1 MQRKKIAYITIALI
15 IAFVVFGLARARN
28 SAVDNAE
35 VQASK
40 TTDAATSADKSQAK
54 PETAPK
60 VSIEEASISAAAK
73 ENRYV
78 FITFHQKGDEASKK
92 MLTAMEAAKG
102 KLSSRASFVSIDVDD
117 PACQEIVS
125 RYGADRSPTPLT
137 LVVAPNG
144 AVTRGFPRKFNE
156 SQLLTAFVTPGTA
169 TCLKALQ
176 SRKLVLLAIQSRSP
190 YVPISLQKGVSDFA
204 ADPRYAGATQ
214 IVVLDPADPA
224 EAPFFKDLKVDAG
237 TGSPTTVLLAPPGSV
252 VAKFTG
258 IVTKEQIVAK
268 LASAQSGYCPG
279 GKCGPG
285 GCGPKK

>member
-1 MQRKKIAYITIALI
+1 MWMKFSLLQIALVAVSTPAAV
-15 IAFVVFGLARARN
+15 IAQTGPDIQRAA
-28 SAVDNAE
+28 SAVAG
-35 VQASK
+35 
-40 TTDAATSADKSQAK
+40 SQ
-54 PETAPK
+54 
-60 VSIEEASISAAAK
+60 
-73 ENRYV
+73 
-78 FITFHQKGDEASKK
+78 G
-92 MLTAMEAAKG
+92 MEA
-102 KLSSRASFVSIDVDD
+102 LQRASTSNKYLFVFFWREEGQQTGEAWAVLQGAMSKVTEKADFISIN
-117 PACQEIVS
+117 VS
-125 RYGADRSPTPLT
+125 NPSEKPVVTKFGADRSPLPLV
-137 LVVAPNG
+137 LAIAPNG